1 VAAFVEV
8 HPRRLGQRIHGVPVV
23 PVERAVATAGALH
36 LAAVGQPGAR
46 EEIRRHAARLGLR
59 DGDDLIA
66 VA

>member
-1 VAAFVEV
+1 VEAA
-8 HPRRLGQRIHGVPVV
+8 
-23 PVERAVATAGALH
+23 AATKGALH

-59 DGDDLIA
+59 DGTVLIA

>member
-1 VAAFVEV
+1 VTVEAA
-8 HPRRLGQRIHGVPVV
+8 
-23 PVERAVATAGALH
+23 AGMREALH